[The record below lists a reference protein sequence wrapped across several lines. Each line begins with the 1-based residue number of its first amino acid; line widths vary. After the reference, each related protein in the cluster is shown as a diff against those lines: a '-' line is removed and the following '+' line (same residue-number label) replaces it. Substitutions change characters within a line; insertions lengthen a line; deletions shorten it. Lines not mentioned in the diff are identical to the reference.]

1 VWVDGGS
8 NPRYTALEASTLS
21 ITPPIRLKFSEFQNK
36 FYMFKFLFKICQQYL
51 GPDHKKRN
59 IDVNGACC
67 MEDECNNRL
76 PLVIIT
82 SAQLPTQIPSG
93 K

>member
-1 VWVDGGS
+1 
-8 NPRYTALEASTLS
+8 
-21 ITPPIRLKFSEFQNK
+21 
-36 FYMFKFLFKICQQYL
+36 MFKFLFKICQQYL

-82 SAQLPTQIPSG
+82 GAQLPTQIPSG